1 MSNSNSWCWR
11 QGIILSWRQITAL
24 MQLLDIGIHLI
35 CSLNWNPMQD
45 GIFTGHFLTGIWM
58 RTLFYKGH
66 VVFFCKYSFRG
77 LHSQMVLARENKSD
91 SGVLQFKTFW
101 INVWGNFL
109 ILLINISKCQ
119 TERKLYLWSP
129 S

>member
-1 MSNSNSWCWR
+1 
-11 QGIILSWRQITAL
+11 
-24 MQLLDIGIHLI
+24 
-35 CSLNWNPMQD
+35 MQD

-91 SGVLQFKTFW
+91 NGVTVQRCYSLKHSESMYE
-101 INVWGNFL
+101 V
-109 ILLINISKCQ
+109 ISKF
-119 TERKLYLWSP
+119 Y
-129 S
+129 